1 MEQRE
6 LNELAS
12 DWPRRPLRQHTPRHY
27 LVHFLWP
34 TSPTSGNLPKENLL
48 ILKTSGGSAATGT
61 VSRKMMCRNCKKKL
75 NIVITPGTYLPMC
88 KKFYRKWWRKLSKYK
103 DLTYLKKKD
112 LYGKNKF
119 SICRIFK
126 SSAQQPGSH
135 YRQGCAC
142 KKSLLDGWKKGFRF
156 QKLPANICL
165 DVLMKFPVFFM
176 ILLSAL
182 TFQGVT

>member
-12 DWPRRPLRQHTPRHY
+12 NWPRRPLRQHTPRHY

-103 DLTYLKKKD
+103 DLTYFKKKKKISMERISS
-112 LYGKNKF
+112 LFAEYLKVLCSSQVLITARAVPAKRVCSMGGKRVLDSKNY
-119 SICRIFK
+119 
-126 SSAQQPGSH
+126 QQTS
-135 YRQGCAC
+135 
-142 KKSLLDGWKKGFRF
+142 
-156 QKLPANICL
+156 
-165 DVLMKFPVFFM
+165 V
-176 ILLSAL
+176 
-182 TFQGVT
+182 